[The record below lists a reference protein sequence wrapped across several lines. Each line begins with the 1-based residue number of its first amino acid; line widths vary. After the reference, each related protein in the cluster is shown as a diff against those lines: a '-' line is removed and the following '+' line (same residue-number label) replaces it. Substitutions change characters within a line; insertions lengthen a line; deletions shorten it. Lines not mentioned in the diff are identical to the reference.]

1 VIVDEAGDIALASI
15 SDGRLRVHAR
25 KQMLTQNAW
34 TPPTLVGSTVY
45 VRDRKDILALDL
57 SH

>member
-1 VIVDEAGDIALASI
+1 
-15 SDGRLRVHAR
+15 
-25 KQMLTQNAW
+25 MLTQNAW

-45 VRDRKDILALDL
+45 LRDRKEMLAVDL